1 MNGMV
6 KVADLKREYAGTGTS
21 EALVQRHIKRL
32 KIVPT
37 DEVAESVDGS
47 VRSQHFITEEEANKV
62 RGSIAGYLAQRGQRV
77 VAPSQKTSMFYVAAI
92 PPGSLRVKVGWTDGM
107 AGRLND
113 FRTLVPDVEVVAL
126 WDCPQ
131 QELEKAAIYAIK
143 RRLVE
148 QERSVRQVGNEVFEG
163 DSDSILRILDE
174 VFAASGLERIQ

>member
-1 MNGMV
+1 M
-6 KVADLKREYAGTGTS
+6 AD
-21 EALVQRHIKRL
+21 RL
-32 KIVPT
+32 T
-37 DEVAESVDGS
+37 
-47 VRSQHFITEEEANKV
+47 
-62 RGSIAGYLAQRGQRV
+62 
-77 VAPSQKTSMFYVAAI
+77 
-92 PPGSLRVKVGWTDGM
+92 
-107 AGRLND
+107 D